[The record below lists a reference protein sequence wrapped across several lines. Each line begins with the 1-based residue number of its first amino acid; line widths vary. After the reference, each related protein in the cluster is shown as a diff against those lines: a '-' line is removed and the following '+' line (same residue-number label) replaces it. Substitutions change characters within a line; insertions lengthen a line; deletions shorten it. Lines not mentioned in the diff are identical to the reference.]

1 MGQIAVCMIAE
12 DFKTTYFKG
21 QTQEFVGK
29 WLERNNLSK

>member
-1 MGQIAVCMIAE
+1 MVQIAVCTIAE
-12 DFKTTYFKG
+12 DFKTTNFKG